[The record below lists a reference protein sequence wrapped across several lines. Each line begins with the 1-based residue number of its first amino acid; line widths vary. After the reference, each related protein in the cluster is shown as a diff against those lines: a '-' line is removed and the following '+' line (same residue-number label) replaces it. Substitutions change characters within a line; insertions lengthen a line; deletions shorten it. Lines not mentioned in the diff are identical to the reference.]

1 MTTPEEKM
9 LLKPVLPSSQPCLA
23 KSFARAIAAAHE
35 MRTALN
41 AFTRTDELARGMG
54 MALKAFTSTKE
65 AFSRPEAGGS
75 QAVLQCG

>member
-1 MTTPEEKM
+1 MTTTEEKM

-54 MALKAFTSTKE
+54 LKKSIESFYKHK
-65 AFSRPEAGGS
+65 GS
-75 QAVLQCG
+75 LLQT